1 MFKGRYWKEG
11 RFWVIE
17 VPALDVITQGTTKT
31 DALDMIVDA
40 VESLV
45 NIKGFKAIAK
55 EMGKREFSITSS
67 PITPLM
73 ALFFKRQRL
82 KRGLTIEDMRQRL
95 HTKSR
100 NEYYQ
105 YEQGKSAPGIEKIL
119 KILKALEIEDSL
131 SFDLGPDQEPAERKV
146 A

>member
-17 VPALDVITQGTTKT
+17 VPALDVVTQGTSKN
-31 DALDMIVDA
+31 DALEMIADA

-45 NIKGFKAIAK
+45 NTKGFKVDVK
-55 EMGKREFSITSS
+55 QLSKGEFSISS
-67 PITPLM
+67 SSVTPLI

-82 KRGLTIEDMRQRL
+82 KKNLTIEDMRTRM
-95 HTKSR
+95 HTRSR

-119 KILKALEIEDSL
+119 QILKALEIEDSL
-131 SFDLGPDQEPAERKV
+131 FFDVTANPQDDRKV

>member
-17 VPALDVITQGTTKT
+17 VPALDVVTQGTSKD
-31 DALDMIVDA
+31 DALEMIADA

-45 NIKGFKAIAK
+45 NIKGFKIEVK
-55 EMGKREFSITSS
+55 QLNKGEFAVSSTSV
-67 PITPLM
+67 TPLI

-82 KRGLTIEDMRQRL
+82 KKGLTIEDMRARM
-95 HTKSR
+95 HTRSR

-119 KILKALEIEDSL
+119 QILKALEIEDAL
-131 SFDLGPDQEPAERKV
+131 SFDVSADSQNDERKV

>member
-11 RFWVIE
+11 RFWIIE
-17 VPALDVITQGTTKT
+17 VPALNIITQGKTKK
-31 DALDMIVDA
+31 DALEMIADA
-40 VESLV
+40 IESLV
-45 NIKGFKAIAK
+45 NIKGFKAGVK
-55 EMGKREFSITSS
+55 ETGKHEFLISSS
-67 PITPLM
+67 PINPLI

-82 KRGLTIEDMRQRL
+82 KKGLTIDDMRNRL

-131 SFDLGPDQEPAERKV
+131 IFRY
-146 A
+146 

>member
-1 MFKGRYWKEG
+1 MFKGRFRKEG

-17 VPALDVITQGTTKT
+17 VPALDVVTQGTSKD
-31 DALDMIVDA
+31 DALEMIADA
-40 VESLV
+40 IESLV
-45 NIKGFKAIAK
+45 NTKGFKVDVKQLNK
-55 EMGKREFSITSS
+55 EEFSISS
-67 PITPLM
+67 QSVTPLM
-73 ALFFKRQRL
+73 ALFFKRQRQ
-82 KRGLTIEDMRQRL
+82 KKGLTIEDMRARM

-119 KILKALEIEDSL
+119 QILKALEIEDSL
-131 SFDLGPDQEPAERKV
+131 SFDVASNPHDDRKV

>member
-17 VPALDVITQGTTKT
+17 VPALDIVTQGKTK
-31 DALDMIVDA
+31 DNALQMIADA

-45 NIKGFKAIAK
+45 NVKGFKAEVK
-55 EMGKREFSITSS
+55 QLDRGEFLISS
-67 PITPLM
+67 SSVTPLM
-73 ALFFKRQRL
+73 ALFFKRQRI
-82 KRGLTIEDMRQRL
+82 KKGLTIEDMRNRM

-131 SFDLGPDQEPAERKV
+131 FFDTKPAERKV